1 MDKVFIVTS
10 SHGEYDDYVCIDL
23 RAFLDQNDAQT
34 FQTLC
39 ELCQLEYKEFQDNQR
54 KELEGKSFD
63 ERRAIVEARIGK
75 RDEIVKSIRDKLE
88 LPDYWP
94 GENDSFE
101 IFELE
106 LR

>member
-23 RAFLDQNDAQT
+23 RAFLDQNDAQI

-39 ELCQLEYKEFQDNQR
+39 ELCKLEYKEFQDSQR
-54 KELEGKSFD
+54 REFEGKNF
-63 ERRAIVEARIGK
+63 EQRRAIVEACMEK
-75 RDEIVKSIRDKLE
+75 RDAIVKSIRDKLE

-94 GENDSFE
+94 GEDDSFD